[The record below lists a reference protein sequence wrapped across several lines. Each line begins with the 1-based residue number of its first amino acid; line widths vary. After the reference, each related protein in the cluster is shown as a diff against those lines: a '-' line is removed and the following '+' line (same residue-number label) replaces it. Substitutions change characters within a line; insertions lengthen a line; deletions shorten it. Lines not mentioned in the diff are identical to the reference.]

1 MLLLVDAERSV
12 RPGECPRTDSEEQ
25 KNLWGR
31 QGPRCACRSADRSC
45 VRSLAWMG
53 GLSGLDFPVGESAR
67 RLRAR
72 EPTEFA
78 WFRERVDP
86 EQRAKVASDVDEVR
100 QTVNRPERDLRT
112 SAVLERSDGAPRPRG
127 APRAGPTVRPQQTRR
142 RFGMA
147 VGQVTFGGL

>member
-1 MLLLVDAERSV
+1 
-12 RPGECPRTDSEEQ
+12 
-25 KNLWGR
+25 
-31 QGPRCACRSADRSC
+31 
-45 VRSLAWMG
+45 MG